1 MFVGLSRVVEPDVYF
16 LAHHDHFKKDAPDAF
31 HAHTL
36 EAQFACNVYVDMPQE
51 GGELQIWSNEIDP
64 YKFDS
69 LRGESYGID
78 PAILGE
84 PDLVLRPSPGDIIIF
99 NSRKMHAVAPGR
111 YNSRV
116 SLSCFIGYRG
126 EHSPLTYWS

>member
-1 MFVGLSRVVEPDVYF
+1 
-16 LAHHDHFKKDAPDAF
+16 
-31 HAHTL
+31 
-36 EAQFACNVYVDMPQE
+36 MPQE